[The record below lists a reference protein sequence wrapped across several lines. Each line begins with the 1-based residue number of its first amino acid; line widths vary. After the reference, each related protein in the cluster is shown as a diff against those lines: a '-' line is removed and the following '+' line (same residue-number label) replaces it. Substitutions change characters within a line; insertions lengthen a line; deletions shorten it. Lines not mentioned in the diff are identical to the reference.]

1 MLRGESR
8 FHVLLSGDL
17 LSKIG
22 DGIHEFVFIIVVL
35 KVTENHA
42 AQVGVI
48 YFFRFIPYLVL
59 GPIGGVLS
67 DRWSRMRLM
76 VGADLAR
83 MVVTGVFCAL
93 LLTEHVGPTALATI
107 GMVMTALRT
116 LFQPAFQASVPT
128 LVSPENL
135 PRANAGIQV
144 TGEIG
149 WLVGPAL
156 GGAALTF
163 AANPGGVLMVDAL
176 TYAISTVCVLIACRM
191 GGEVR
196 ANDAQGSLNLRALYS
211 ELKHHLAGLRFK
223 PQLFVTIVYSAACIL
238 FVSGALRVLIPIL
251 VKSEGFSDSF
261 VGYTLSAAAL
271 GAIVGGLICA
281 AWRPKCNSARLMGY
295 WIAYGLII
303 AAAPVFSAF
312 WPGMLATC
320 FVLGVAG
327 ALVDIA
333 IPTNIQHLSS
343 ETNVGKNF
351 SLFSTLANT
360 GEALSGSL
368 AGLVVMT
375 ISVATTISVIGV
387 SVALIAYF
395 GKRKLVTQDA

>member
-1 MLRGESR
+1 MLRNERR
-8 FHVLLSGDL
+8 FHVLLSGEL

-35 KVTENHA
+35 NVTENHVS
-42 AQVGVI
+42 QVGTI
-48 YFFRFIPYLVL
+48 YFFRFIPYLVF

-67 DRWSRMRLM
+67 DRFSRMRLM
-76 VGADLAR
+76 AGADLAR
-83 MVVTGVFCAL
+83 MVVTGVFCTL
-93 LLTEHVGPTALATI
+93 LLTEQIGPVALATI
-107 GMVMTALRT
+107 GMMMTALRT
-116 LFQPAFQASVPT
+116 LFQPAFQATVPT
-128 LVSPENL
+128 LVTQANL

-149 WLVGPAL
+149 GLVGPAL
-156 GGAALTF
+156 GGAALTL
-163 AANPGGVLMVDAL
+163 AANPGCVLIVDAI
-176 TYAISTVCVLIACRM
+176 TYAISTACVLIACRK
-191 GGEVR
+191 GGDRR
-196 ANDAQGSLNLRALYS
+196 ANDAHGPFNLHALYS
-211 ELKHHLAGLRFK
+211 ELKHKLTGLRFK
-223 PQLFVTIVYSAACIL
+223 PPLFVTIVYSSACIL
-238 FVSGALRVLIPIL
+238 FVSCALRMLIPIL

-261 VGYTLSAAAL
+261 IGYTLSAAAL
-271 GAIVGGLICA
+271 GAIVGGLICT
-281 AWRPKCNSARLMGY
+281 AWRPKCTSARLMAY

-303 AAAPVFSAF
+303 AAVPMFSAF
-312 WPGMLATC
+312 WPGMLVTC

-333 IPTNIQHLSS
+333 IPTNIQQLSS

-368 AGLVVMT
+368 AGVVVMT

-395 GKRKLVTQDA
+395 GKRKLVI